1 MENFLEFLF
10 AGLVNGA
17 IYALIALGFMIIYNA
32 TGVINFAQG
41 EFVMLG
47 AMLTASLTGKF
58 HFPLLLMLPI
68 VLVFVALIGALTER
82 LTIYPAREA
91 SPLILIIITIGL
103 SILLKGLAMFVWGK
117 DPLPVKAFIPGG
129 PYHFLG
135 ATLPPQ
141 GVLILLV
148 TLLAF
153 LTTEAFFR
161 FTLWGKAMR
170 ACAYNRL
177 GAQVIGINISNLTC
191 ISFAL
196 SATLSGL
203 AGIIISP
210 LTFATYDMGT
220 MLGLKGFSAAVF
232 GGLGSAAG
240 AFCGGLILGVLE
252 TLSAGYLSSAYKDAV
267 AFLLLLMVLFVRPE
281 GLLSL
286 KTAEKL

>member
-1 MENFLEFLF
+1 MANFWEFLF

-47 AMLTASLTGKF
+47 AMFTASLTGSLNLPWPLV
-58 HFPLLLMLPI
+58 FPL
-68 VLVFVALIGALTER
+68 VLGGVALVGILTER
-82 LTIYPAREA
+82 LTIYPARQA
-91 SPLILIIITIGL
+91 APLILIIITIGV
-103 SILLKGLAMFVWGK
+103 SIFLKGVAMFVWGK
-117 DPLPVKAFIPGG
+117 DPLPVKALVSGG
-129 PYHFLG
+129 PYRFLG

-141 GVLILLV
+141 GLVILLV
-148 TLLAF
+148 TALAF
-153 LTTEAFFR
+153 LGTEFFFR
-161 FTLWGKAMR
+161 FTLQGKAMR

-177 GAQVIGINISNLTC
+177 GASVLGINISYLTC
-191 ISFAL
+191 LSFAL
-196 SATLSGL
+196 SAALSGL

-240 AFCGGLILGVLE
+240 ALCGGLILGVLE
-252 TLSAGYLSSAYKDAV
+252 ALSAGYISSAYKDAV
-267 AFLLLLMVLFVRPE
+267 AFLLLLVMLFVRPE
-281 GLLSL
+281 GLLSV